1 MTAIKQKQ
9 LLVYTDFKTITYFS
23 HVFNYTKFQGQC
35 CSHLRNRYSHHDGII
50 YHRAIRSMKT
60 AWLPQH
66 T

>member
-50 YHRAIRSMKT
+50 YHRAI
-60 AWLPQH
+60 
-66 T
+66 